1 MGTRTIYQTADYEQQ
16 LIGVVRRL
24 PRERVVEVI
33 DFAQFLEFK
42 TSEDYDDDLL
52 GDAANQ
58 ARIAEENARWDALL
72 ETEESQRL
80 LEKMAAEALA
90 EIGVGAVETMKAQRA
105 YHVGAP
111 EQTVV
116 RILHRLPPERARQ
129 LVDYARFLEFQTERY
144 QGWLDEEETEIE
156 EEILASERK
165 WDELFTRPE
174 SKRLLRTMAAE
185 AREDYFA
192 GRTTDVQITHD
203 GRLAPA

>member
-1 MGTRTIYQTADYEQQ
+1 METRTIYQTADYEQQ

-72 ETEESQRL
+72 ETAESQRL

-90 EIGVGAVETMKAQRA
+90 EMQVGLARPMIFTEDGEIAPGEWEGFD
-105 YHVGAP
+105 VGDDGDFGK
-111 EQTVV
+111 EVGQTVEDQELMQFLSQ
-116 RILHRLPPERARQ
+116 RRQGARTSPWP
-129 LVDYARFLEFQTERY
+129 RSRH
-144 QGWLDEEETEIE
+144 G
-156 EEILASERK
+156 
-165 WDELFTRPE
+165 
-174 SKRLLRTMAAE
+174 
-185 AREDYFA
+185 A
-192 GRTTDVQITHD
+192 G
-203 GRLAPA
+203 

>member
-80 LEKMAAEALA
+80 LEKMADEALA

-116 RILHRLPPERARQ
+116 RILQRLPPERARQ

-144 QGWLDEEETEIE
+144 QGRPDEEETE
-156 EEILASERK
+156 EEILASEKK
-165 WDELFTRPE
+165 WDELFAQPE